1 MTDRIDAMMFGVA
14 IPFGM
19 WKTGLSL
26 KARTLLIDIYAL
38 TGIPGWRF
46 STNGLVE
53 MYGKYEAKGAGRDA
67 IDAGLKELQDS
78 GYLHRFRERSSDGKQ
93 GGARWAISLT
103 PVSREQAEAALD
115 GYGWTNARVHG
126 GPDNPAPEN
135 PALVQPA
142 SGKPMQEKP
151 EVDAEP
157 VPGFQGTG
165 FPQQEKDQEKEKSPP
180 VSPKGGEA
188 NGKVKAPGRKRSGIE
203 LTPDLLPA
211 TLGPVTNSLCRWWNT
226 AKTGK
231 RSQEALVLLLSD
243 LERIRVEGGIEAVA
257 EQIERAI
264 EAKVN
269 GKGWQSISHR
279 NWIRFA
285 PPQQRQQAQER
296 QRAMEPTG
304 EQREI
309 LDLAARHPSLFQAAQ
324 QGPDGRV
331 IVHFTREAIE
341 AATQARGSA
350 YPAST
355 TASIVSALEAEIAF
369 LRGAMAHAQVSQG
382 LDNCVCPF

>member
-1 MTDRIDAMMFGVA
+1 MTDAVA
-14 IPFGM
+14 LLGGRVVAYRPI
-19 WKTGLSL
+19 L
-26 KARTLLIDIYAL
+26 RTLGISSTIGGTLLASQLLWLYEQADRKPFHVTDAELAESIGVTVDEIRGGRKDVIAAGFFSYSRQ
-38 TGIPGWRF
+38 GIPAKGFYDVDEDALLQKILGMKRRTVAAPQNPCGATVREIDRT
-46 STNGLVE
+46 SAVDGPNQSGERPELS
-53 MYGKYEAKGAGRDA
+53 MYG
-67 IDAGLKELQDS
+67 EL
-78 GYLHRFRERSSDGKQ
+78 LEEE
-93 GGARWAISLT
+93 I
-103 PVSREQAEAALD
+103 
-115 GYGWTNARVHG
+115 
-126 GPDNPAPEN
+126 
-135 PALVQPA
+135 
-142 SGKPMQEKP
+142 
-151 EVDAEP
+151 
-157 VPGFQGTG
+157 
-165 FPQQEKDQEKEKSPP
+165 PP
-180 VSPKGGEA
+180 VSPKGGAA

-211 TLGPVTNSLCRWWNT
+211 TLSPVTNSLCRWWNT

-257 EQIERAI
+257 EQIQRAI

-331 IVHFTREAIE
+331 IVHFTHEAIE

-369 LRGAMAHAQVSQG
+369 LRGAMAHVQVGQG

>member
-1 MTDRIDAMMFGVA
+1 MGKNISVKRSSVSLSYGLWRYGLTPKA
-14 IPFGM
+14 IGLLY
-19 WKTGLSL
+19 TILSL
-26 KARTLLIDIYAL
+26 SDIED
-38 TGIPGWRF
+38 WEF
-46 STNGLVE
+46 SVNGLVQVFSAAGT
-53 MYGKYEAKGAGRDA
+53 GKDA
-67 IDAGLKELQDS
+67 IQSGIAELEKAKLLIRSRVRAEDGTLGGSDWMVSDAPMDGS
-78 GYLHRFRERSSDGKQ
+78 GPVAGFPAQ
-93 GGARWAISLT
+93 GSGS
-103 PVSREQAEAALD
+103 PVAGFPAQADRPQYENHGREQE
-115 GYGWTNARVHG
+115 
-126 GPDNPAPEN
+126 
-135 PALVQPA
+135 Q
-142 SGKPMQEKP
+142 S
-151 EVDAEP
+151 
-157 VPGFQGTG
+157 
-165 FPQQEKDQEKEKSPP
+165 P
-180 VSPKGGEA
+180 VSPCGDRPGGRAKKG
-188 NGKVKAPGRKRSGIE
+188 GRKRSGIE
-203 LTPDLLPA
+203 LTPERIPA
-211 TLGPVTNSLCRWWNT
+211 TLAPVAEQLCHWWNT
-226 AKTGK
+226 AKAGV
-231 RSQEALVLLLSD
+231 RSDEALRLLIAS
-243 LERIRVEGGIEAVA
+243 LEQIRLDGGIEAVA

-264 EAKVN
+264 EARVN

-331 IVHFTREAIE
+331 IVHFTHEAIE

-369 LRGAMAHAQVSQG
+369 LRGAMAHVQVGQG